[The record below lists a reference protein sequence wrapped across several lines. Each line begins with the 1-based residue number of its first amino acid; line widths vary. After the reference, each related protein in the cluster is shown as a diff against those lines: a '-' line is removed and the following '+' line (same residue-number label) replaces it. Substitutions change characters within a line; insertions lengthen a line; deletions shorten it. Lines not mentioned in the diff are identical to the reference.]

1 MTDNTRKV
9 AQAKAMRLAA
19 GDSMIT
25 LAGRLAVPAIDIMRM
40 ERGDAGYERLVGRV
54 VGHYWGRANER
65 ERTDPIGRRIRELRH
80 AAGHTATQLAGL
92 IGVKPH
98 LIWHV
103 ERMPHMSRKT
113 CRKIAAHYGVPA
125 SELVEAA

>member
-25 LAGRLAVPAIDIMRM
+25 LAGRLATTAIDIMRM
-40 ERGDAGYERLVGRV
+40 ERGDAGYEKLNQRV
-54 VGHYWGRANER
+54 IGHYQGRYNER
-65 ERTDPIGRRIRELRH
+65 PRTHPIGQRIRELRH
-80 AAGHTATQLAGL
+80 EAGHTATQLAGL

-98 LIWHV
+98 LIWHL
-103 ERMPHMSRKT
+103 ESKPHMSRKT
-113 CRKIAAHYGVPA
+113 CRKIAEFYGVPA
-125 SELVEAA
+125 SQLVEAA